1 MTEITN
7 KTADELYGM
16 IDFGHK
22 VINLDKDD
30 FRRITNEGVP
40 TMYCYAK
47 QDGVNDKEFIES
59 CLTHIRQKSLYTD
72 IKSLLLNIEFQNVDD
87 ASLDIMK
94 EISDFIDF
102 INSKYEILIRWG
114 FSIKENE
121 SPISMHIII
130 TE

>member
-22 VINLDKDD
+22 LINLDKDD
-30 FRRITNEGVP
+30 FRRITNLGVP
-40 TMYCYAK
+40 TMYCYEK
-47 QDGVNDKEFIES
+47 QDGANDKEFIES
-59 CLTHIRQKSLYTD
+59 CLTHIRQKSLNTD
-72 IKSLLLNIEFQNVDD
+72 IKSLLLNIEFQNVND
-87 ASLDIMK
+87 ASLDIMG
-94 EISDFIDF
+94 EISDFFDF
-102 INSKYEILIRWG
+102 INSKYDCVIMWG